1 MVLNSFTISR
11 NECDK
16 FNATF
21 TKDINEKFKKIED
34 DIKKHGE
41 QWTIFEEFVSDY
53 DSIEQEEWAIYRRK
67 PYMFSDFLSKWE
79 SQTANMITIPAMRI
93 KKQIDNYRSIMP
105 TLTMLQSDSL
115 SDKHWANIFN
125 IIGLTPKSYH
135 DIRLTDVL
143 KHAGKLSENSN
154 EIKMIVHQAYSEQIV
169 RQAIT
174 ELEQWGVVAN
184 LKLFT
189 HTDSKGEAMML
200 IKDFQEA
207 LNKIGDNQVLLQS
220 AKNTAAIDS
229 FTDQIELWENKLNIL
244 SFILNNLCQIQK
256 KWIYLEPIF
265 SNGTLRNGDTS
276 FQRIDKDFR
285 YIMRDIGNNPKVIT
299 LGKINNVQMIVESLL
314 SQLQHCQNT
323 LTTYMTGKRDLFPRF
338 YFLSDDD
345 LLEILGQSN
354 KENILQKHIGKLF
367 PGVNK
372 LDLSTV
378 DKITKIKSIRSAEND
393 NVQLMNEIS
402 TNDAVETWLNS
413 LENEIKRTLKH
424 LIKLCYQRNEM
435 LIETIEKFPM
445 QVLCLINSVQFTVKL
460 EKSITT
466 MSLQNILNGLKTDI
480 SHSSLL
486 LQKTENPLT
495 QLKIRAL
502 LFDMVHHVTT
512 VEYLIKHNVTNLN
525 DWHWLQQIKFYYN
538 ARTEMITIKV
548 VNAEFEYSYE
558 FLGNYNKLVYTTLTH
573 NCYLTLTQAM
583 YLGLGGNP
591 FGPAGT
597 GKTECVKSLGAMMG
611 RMVLVFNCNENIDTS
626 AMSLILTGIS
636 RCGAWACF
644 DEFNRLQ
651 EETLSAIAM
660 LIQPLQVALKEKQD
674 VVHLLDKNVSH

>member
-1 MVLNSFTISR
+1 M
-11 NECDK
+11 NE
-16 FNATF
+16 N
-21 TKDINEKFKKIED
+21 FKKIED

-41 QWTIFEEFVSDY
+41 QWTIFEEFLSDY
-53 DSIEQEEWAIYRRK
+53 EAIEQEEWSIYRRK
-67 PYMFSDFLSKWE
+67 PYIFADFLSKWE
-79 SQTANMITIPAMRI
+79 GQTNNMITVPAMRI
-93 KKQIDNYRSIMP
+93 KKQIENYRTVMP

-115 SDKHWANIFN
+115 SDKHWAIIFN
-125 IIGLTPKSYH
+125 NIGLPPKSYH
-135 DIRLTDVL
+135 DIKLLDVL
-143 KHAGKLSENSN
+143 KHADKLSESTN
-154 EIKMIVHQAYSEQIV
+154 EIKVIVHQAYSEQIV

-189 HTDSKGEAMML
+189 HVDSRGDTLML
-200 IKDFQEA
+200 VKDFQEA
-207 LNKIGDNQVLLQS
+207 LNKIGDNQCLLQS

-229 FTDQIELWENKLNIL
+229 FADQIELWETKLNIL
-244 SFILNNLCQIQK
+244 SFILNNLSQIQK

-265 SNGTLRNGDTS
+265 TNGTLRSGDTS

-285 YIMRDIGNNPKVIT
+285 YIMRDIGSNPKVIS
-299 LGKINNVQMIVESLL
+299 LCKINNVQMIIESLL
-314 SQLQHCQNT
+314 NQLQHCQNT

-345 LLEILGQSN
+345 LLEILGQSS
-354 KENILQKHIGKLF
+354 KENILQKHIAKLF

-372 LDLSTV
+372 LELLVS
-378 DKITKIKSIRSAEND
+378 DKTTKIKSIKSAEND
-393 NVQLMNEIS
+393 NIPLLNQIS
-402 TNDAVETWLNS
+402 TSEPVETWLNT
-413 LENEIKRTLKH
+413 LDYEIKNTLKH

-435 LIETIEKFPM
+435 NIEAIEKFPM
-445 QVLCLINSVQFTVKL
+445 QVLCLINSVSFTTKL

-466 MSLQNILNGLKTDI
+466 MTLPTMLTNLKNDI
-480 SHSSLL
+480 SSFSML
-486 LQKTENPLT
+486 LQKTVNPLT
-495 QLKIRAL
+495 QLKIRSL

-525 DWHWLQQIKFYYN
+525 DWHWLQQIKFHYN
-538 ARTEMITIKV
+538 VRTEGITIKV
-548 VNAEFEYSYE
+548 VSAEFEYSYE

-660 LIQPLQVALKEKQD
+660 LIQPLQIALKDKQD
-674 VVHLLDKNVSH
+674 SVYLMDKSVSERG

>member
-1 MVLNSFTISR
+1 
-11 NECDK
+11 
-16 FNATF
+16 
-21 TKDINEKFKKIED
+21 
-34 DIKKHGE
+34 
-41 QWTIFEEFVSDY
+41 
-53 DSIEQEEWAIYRRK
+53 
-67 PYMFSDFLSKWE
+67 MFSDFLSKWE
-79 SQTANMITIPAMRI
+79 IQTRNMITVPAMRI
-93 KKQIDNYRSIMP
+93 KKQIENYRNIMP

-115 SDKHWANIFN
+115 SDKHWAIIFN
-125 IIGLTPKSYH
+125 IIELPPKSYH
-135 DIRLTDVL
+135 DMKLADVL
-143 KHAGKLSENSN
+143 KYAGPLSGKSN
-154 EIKMIVHQAYSEQIV
+154 EIKVIIQQAYSEQIV

-174 ELEQWGVVAN
+174 ELEQWGVIAN
-184 LKLFT
+184 LKLST
-189 HTDSKGEAMML
+189 HVDSKGEVIML

-220 AKNTAAIDS
+220 AKNAAALDS
-229 FTDQIELWENKLNIL
+229 FTDQIDLWENKLNVL

-265 SNGTLRNGDTS
+265 SNYTLRNGDTS
-276 FQRIDKDFR
+276 FNRIDKDFR

-299 LGKINNVQMIVESLL
+299 LGKINNIQMIIESLL
-314 SQLQHCQNT
+314 NQLQHCQNT
-323 LTTYMTGKRDLFPRF
+323 LATYMTGKRDLFPRF

-354 KENILQKHIGKLF
+354 KENIIQKHISKLF
-367 PGVNK
+367 PGISK
-372 LDLSTV
+372 LELITV
-378 DKITKIKSIRSAEND
+378 DRITKIKSIRSAEND
-393 NVQLMNEIS
+393 NIQLLDEVSIG
-402 TNDAVETWLNS
+402 DVVEVWLD
-413 LENEIKRTLKH
+413 LLDKEIKSTLKH
-424 LIKLCYQRNEM
+424 FIKLCYQRNEM
-435 LIETIEKFPM
+435 SLETIEKFPM
-445 QVLCLINSVQFTVKL
+445 QVLCLISSVQFTAKL
-460 EKSITT
+460 EKSITV
-466 MSLQNILNGLKTDI
+466 MSLLNHLGGLKSEI
-480 SHSSLL
+480 NHFSSLL
-486 LQKTENPLT
+486 QQTENSLT
-495 QLKIRAL
+495 QLKVRSL
-502 LFDMVHHVTT
+502 LIDMVHHVKTI
-512 VEYLIKHNVTNLN
+512 EYLMKHNVTNLN

-538 ARTEMITIKV
+538 VRSEMISIKV

-558 FLGNYNKLVYTTLTH
+558 FLGNYNKLVYTNLTH

-674 VVHLLDKNVSH
+674 VVHMLEKNVN

>member
-1 MVLNSFTISR
+1 
-11 NECDK
+11 
-16 FNATF
+16 
-21 TKDINEKFKKIED
+21 
-34 DIKKHGE
+34 
-41 QWTIFEEFVSDY
+41 
-53 DSIEQEEWAIYRRK
+53 
-67 PYMFSDFLSKWE
+67 MFADFLSKWE
-79 SQTANMITIPAMRI
+79 SQTGNMITIPAMRI
-93 KKQIDNYRSIMP
+93 KKQIENYRSIMP

-125 IIGLTPKSYH
+125 IIDLPPKSYH
-135 DIRLTDVL
+135 DIKLADVL
-143 KHAGKLSENSN
+143 KYAGKLSEKSN
-154 EIKMIVHQAYSEQIV
+154 EIKGIVHQAYSEQIV

-174 ELEQWGVVAN
+174 ELEQWAIVAN

-189 HTDSKGEAMML
+189 HVDSKNETLML

-207 LNKIGDNQVLLQS
+207 LNKIGDNQCLLQS

-229 FTDQIELWENKLNIL
+229 FTDQIELWENKLNIM
-244 SFILNNLCQIQK
+244 SYILNNLCQIQK

-265 SNGTLRNGDTS
+265 SNGTLRSGDTS
-276 FQRIDKDFR
+276 FHRIDKDFR
-285 YIMRDIGNNPKVIT
+285 YIMRDIASNPKVIS
-299 LGKINNVQMIVESLL
+299 LVKINNVQMIIESLL
-314 SQLQHCQNT
+314 NQLQHCQNT
-323 LTTYMTGKRDLFPRF
+323 LAAYMTGKRDLFPRF

-345 LLEILGQSN
+345 LLEILGQSS

-372 LDLSTV
+372 LELAMV
-378 DKITKIKSIRSAEND
+378 DKLTKIRSIKSADGD
-393 NVQLMNEIS
+393 NVQLQNEIMTS
-402 TNDAVETWLNS
+402 DAVETWLNT
-413 LENEIKRTLKH
+413 LDIEIKSTLKH

-435 LIETIEKFPM
+435 NLETIEKFPM
-445 QVLCLINSVQFTVKL
+445 QVSCLINSISFTSKL
-460 EKSITT
+460 EKSIQT
-466 MSLQNILNGLKTDI
+466 MSLQSTLSSLKTDI
-480 SHSSLL
+480 SNFSLH
-486 LQKTENPLT
+486 LQKAENPLT

-502 LFDMVHHVTT
+502 LFDMVHHITT

-538 ARTEMITIKV
+538 PRNETIAIKV

-558 FLGNYNKLVYTTLTH
+558 FLGNYNKLVYTSLTH

-660 LIQPLQVALKEKQD
+660 LIQPLQVALKEKQE
-674 VVHLLDKNVSH
+674 VVHLLDKNVSLVDLAAF

>member
-1 MVLNSFTISR
+1 MR
-11 NECDK
+11 
-16 FNATF
+16 
-21 TKDINEKFKKIED
+21 IEA

-41 QWTIFEEFVSDY
+41 QWTIFEEFISDY

-67 PYMFSDFLSKWE
+67 PYMFADFLSKWE
-79 SQTANMITIPAMRI
+79 NQTGNMITIPAMRI
-93 KKQIDNYRSIMP
+93 KKQIDNYRNIMP

-125 IIGLTPKSYH
+125 IIGLPPKSYH
-135 DIRLTDVL
+135 DIKLIDVL
-143 KHAGKLSENSN
+143 KHAGKLSDNSN
-154 EIKMIVHQAYSEQIV
+154 EIKAIVHQAYSEQIV

-189 HTDSKGEAMML
+189 HVDSKNETLML

-207 LNKIGDNQVLLQS
+207 LNKIGDNQCLLQS

-229 FTDQIELWENKLNIL
+229 FTDQIELWENKMTVL

-265 SNGTLRNGDTS
+265 SNGTLRSGDTS
-276 FQRIDKDFR
+276 FHRIDKDFR
-285 YIMRDIGNNPKVIT
+285 YIMRDIASNPKVIS
-299 LGKINNVQMIVESLL
+299 LCKINNIQMIIESLL
-314 SQLQHCQNT
+314 NQLQHCQNT

-345 LLEILGQSN
+345 LLEILGQSS
-354 KENILQKHIGKLF
+354 KENILQKHISKLF

-372 LDLSTV
+372 LELTTV
-378 DKITKIKSIRSAEND
+378 DKATRIKSLKSSEND
-393 NVQLMNEIS
+393 NIQLLNEIAM
-402 TNDAVETWLNS
+402 TDAVEIWLNT
-413 LENEIKRTLKH
+413 LDKEIKSTLKH
-424 LIKLCYQRNEM
+424 LIKLCHQRNESLM
-435 LIETIEKFPM
+435 AFETIEKFPM
-445 QVLCLINSVQFTVKL
+445 QVLCLVNSINFTTNL
-460 EKSITT
+460 EKSITV
-466 MSLQNILNGLKTDI
+466 MSLLNTLNGIKADI
-480 SHSSLL
+480 NSFSML
-486 LQKTENPLT
+486 LQRTENPLT

-512 VEYLIKHNVTNLN
+512 VEYLMKHNVTNLT

-538 ARTEMITIKV
+538 ARTETIIIKS

-611 RMVLVFNCNENIDTS
+611 RMVLVFNCNENIDTA
-626 AMSLILTGIS
+626 AMALILTGIS

-660 LIQPLQVALKEKQD
+660 LIQPLQVALKEKQE
-674 VVHLLDKNVSH
+674 VVHLLDKNVSFQT

>member
-1 MVLNSFTISR
+1 
-11 NECDK
+11 
-16 FNATF
+16 
-21 TKDINEKFKKIED
+21 
-34 DIKKHGE
+34 
-41 QWTIFEEFVSDY
+41 
-53 DSIEQEEWAIYRRK
+53 
-67 PYMFSDFLSKWE
+67 
-79 SQTANMITIPAMRI
+79 
-93 KKQIDNYRSIMP
+93 
-105 TLTMLQSDSL
+105 MLQSDSL

-125 IIGLTPKSYH
+125 IIGLPPKSYH
-135 DIRLTDVL
+135 DIKLVDVL
-143 KHAGKLSENSN
+143 KHAGKMSENSN
-154 EIKMIVHQAYSEQIV
+154 EIKVIVHQAYSEQIV
-169 RQAIT
+169 RQAII
-174 ELEQWGVVAN
+174 ELEQWGVIAN

-189 HTDSKGEAMML
+189 HVDSKNETVML

-207 LNKIGDNQVLLQS
+207 LNKIGDNQCLLQS

-229 FTDQIELWENKLNIL
+229 FTDQIELWENKLNVL

-265 SNGTLRNGDTS
+265 SNGTLRSGDTS
-276 FQRIDKDFR
+276 FHRIDKDFR
-285 YIMRDIGNNPKVIT
+285 YIMRDIGSNPKVIL
-299 LGKINNVQMIVESLL
+299 LGKINNIQMIIESLL
-314 SQLQHCQNT
+314 NQLQHCQNT

-345 LLEILGQSN
+345 LLEILGQSS
-354 KENILQKHIGKLF
+354 KENILQKHISKLF

-372 LDLSTV
+372 LDLVTI
-378 DKITKIKSIRSAEND
+378 DKKTKIKSIKSSESD
-393 NVQLMNEIS
+393 NIQLLNEIPMS
-402 TNDAVETWLNS
+402 DAVEVWLKI
-413 LENEIKRTLKH
+413 LEDEIKATLKH

-435 LIETIEKFPM
+435 TIETIEKFPM
-445 QVLCLINSVQFTVKL
+445 QVLCLINSVSFTSKL
-460 EKSITT
+460 EKSIST
-466 MSLQNILNGLKTDI
+466 MSLHTLLTTIKSDI
-480 SHSSLL
+480 GHFSLM
-486 LQKTENPLT
+486 LQKTENQLT
-495 QLKIRAL
+495 QIKIRSL

-512 VEYLIKHNVTNLN
+512 IEYLVRHNVTNLN
-525 DWHWLQQIKFYYN
+525 DWHWLQQIKFYFN
-538 ARTEMITIKV
+538 ARTEVINIKV

-660 LIQPLQVALKEKQD
+660 LIQPLQIALKEKQEN
-674 VVHLLDKNVSH
+674 VFLMDKSVRISLRNV

>member
-1 MVLNSFTISR
+1 MIS
-11 NECDK
+11 
-16 FNATF
+16 
-21 TKDINEKFKKIED
+21 
-34 DIKKHGE
+34 
-41 QWTIFEEFVSDY
+41 V
-53 DSIEQEEWAIYRRK
+53 
-67 PYMFSDFLSKWE
+67 
-79 SQTANMITIPAMRI
+79 PAMRI
-93 KKQIDNYRSIMP
+93 KKQVENYRNIMP
-105 TLTMLQSDSL
+105 TMTMLQSDSL

-125 IIGLTPKSYH
+125 IIGLPPKSYH
-135 DIRLTDVL
+135 DIKLVDVL
-143 KHAGKLSENSN
+143 KYAGKLSDNSN
-154 EIKMIVHQAYSEQIV
+154 EIKVIVHQAYSEQIV

-184 LKLFT
+184 LKLFN
-189 HTDSKGEAMML
+189 HTDSKNENLML

-207 LNKIGDNQVLLQS
+207 LNKIGDNQCLLQS

-229 FTDQIELWENKLNIL
+229 FSDQIELWENKLNVL

-265 SNGTLRNGDTS
+265 SNGTMKSGDTS
-276 FQRIDKDFR
+276 FHRIDKDFR
-285 YIMRDIGNNPKVIT
+285 YIMRDIAANSKVIS
-299 LGKINNVQMIVESLL
+299 LGKINNIQMIIESLL
-314 SQLQHCQNT
+314 NQLQHCQNT

-345 LLEILGQSN
+345 LLEILGQSS

-372 LDLSTV
+372 LELSFV
-378 DKITKIKSIRSAEND
+378 DKLTKIKSIKSAEND
-393 NVQLMNEIS
+393 NVQLLNEVL
-402 TNDAVETWLNS
+402 TNDTVETWLNT
-413 LENEIKRTLKH
+413 LDKEIKSTLKN
-424 LIKLCYQRNEM
+424 LIKLCFQRNDM
-435 LIETIEKFPM
+435 SLETIEKFPM
-445 QVLCLINSVQFTVKL
+445 QVLCLINSVNTTAKL

-466 MSLQNILNGLKTDI
+466 MSLQHTLSSLKSDI
-480 SHSSLL
+480 SNFSTM

-495 QLKIRAL
+495 QLKIRSL

-512 VEYLIKHNVTNLN
+512 VEYLVKHNVTNLN
-525 DWHWLQQIKFYYN
+525 DWHWLQQIKFYYT
-538 ARTEMITIKV
+538 RTEAISIKV
-548 VNAEFEYSYE
+548 VHAEFEYSYE

-660 LIQPLQVALKEKQD
+660 LIQPLQVALKEKQE
-674 VVHLLDKNVSH
+674 VVHLLDKQISLNRHACVFVTLNPADEDYGGRNQLPSNLQALFRPIVMQQPEPREIAKVMLFIEGFKSAEEIGRRIVELFDLSK

>member
-1 MVLNSFTISR
+1 
-11 NECDK
+11 
-16 FNATF
+16 
-21 TKDINEKFKKIED
+21 
-34 DIKKHGE
+34 
-41 QWTIFEEFVSDY
+41 
-53 DSIEQEEWAIYRRK
+53 
-67 PYMFSDFLSKWE
+67 
-79 SQTANMITIPAMRI
+79 MITIPAMRI
-93 KKQIDNYRSIMP
+93 KKQIENYRSIMS

-115 SDKHWANIFN
+115 SDKHWAIIFD
-125 IIGLTPKSYH
+125 IIDLPPKSYH
-135 DIRLTDVL
+135 DIKLFDVL
-143 KHAGKLSENSN
+143 KYSGRLSEKSN
-154 EIKMIVHQAYSEQIV
+154 EIKVIVHQAYSEQIV

-184 LKLFT
+184 LKLFA
-189 HTDSKGEAMML
+189 HVDSKSETLML
-200 IKDFQEA
+200 IKEFQEA
-207 LNKIGDNQVLLQS
+207 LNKIGDNQCLLQS

-229 FTDQIELWENKLNIL
+229 FADQIELWENKLNIL
-244 SFILNNLCQIQK
+244 SYILNNLCQIQK

-265 SNGTLRNGDTS
+265 SSGTLRSGDSS
-276 FQRIDKDFR
+276 FHRIDKDFR
-285 YIMRDIGNNPKVIT
+285 YIMRDIASNPKVIT
-299 LGKINNVQMIVESLL
+299 LGKINNVQMIIDSLL
-314 SQLQHCQNT
+314 NQLQHCQNT
-323 LTTYMTGKRDLFPRF
+323 LSTYMTGKRDLFPRF

-367 PGVNK
+367 PGISK
-372 LDLSTV
+372 LDLVIV
-378 DKITKIKSIRSAEND
+378 DKNTKIRSIKSAEND
-393 NVQLMNEIS
+393 NVPLLNEIATS
-402 TNDAVETWLNS
+402 ETVETWLNALDS
-413 LENEIKRTLKH
+413 EIKTTLKH
-424 LIKLCYQRNEM
+424 LIKFCHQRNEIS
-435 LIETIEKFPM
+435 LETIEKFPM
-445 QVLCLINSVQFTVKL
+445 QVLCLVNSVQFTAKL
-460 EKSITT
+460 EKAIST
-466 MSLQNILNGLKTDI
+466 MSLQSLLDGLKTNI
-480 SHSSLL
+480 SSFSLQ
-486 LQKTENPLT
+486 LQKAQNPLT

-502 LFDMVHHVTT
+502 LFDLVHHVTT

-538 ARTEMITIKV
+538 ARSEVITIKV

-591 FGPAGT
+591 FGRAGT

-660 LIQPLQVALKEKQD
+660 LIQPLQVALKEKQEF
-674 VVHLLDKNVSH
+674 VNLLDKNVSF